1 MDKEQFEILA
11 KELHHLHLESS
22 EESSRKA
29 RYTSHPIFYV
39 QQKYLVGVVGED
51 AHEYSPDGPYGGG
64 EIKREFW
71 DSANVQSY
79 ETLDDLRDSCDS
91 WDEFKDSIDDV
102 NEAHG
107 LYIYVDVCAHLTE
120 EAANFYIEQ
129 NRHNLREP
137 RTYVKSANRC
147 HELIGLI
154 KAIAT
159 GKVVW
164 KED

>member
-1 MDKEQFEILA
+1 MNKEQFETLA
-11 KELHHLHLESS
+11 KELHFLNFDKS
-22 EESSRKA
+22 EEASRKA
-29 RYTSHPIFYV
+29 RITSHPIFYV
-39 QQKYLVGVVGED
+39 QQKYHVGVVGEE
-51 AHEYSPDGPYGGG
+51 AHEYSPDGPYGDG

-71 DSANVQSY
+71 DSANVESY
-79 ETLDDLRDSCDS
+79 ETLDDLRGSCDE

-102 NEAHG
+102 DEVHS

-120 EAANFYIEQ
+120 EAANLYIEQ

-137 RTYVKSANRC
+137 RTYVKSAYRC

-154 KAIAT
+154 EAIAT